1 MASHNWHHFVRLL
14 YNFGSSPH
22 ALYVQANHCLKLYVQ
37 ANHYLKRQN
46 IMQKTAAQKKTSTTV
61 WPEPT
66 RIFLL
71 FYFILFPFYSVSLM
85 ICTVSHKIN
94 ITVTFIVLIALHTL
108 FIATIATIATIVP
121 SSSSSSS
128 SPPN

>member
-1 MASHNWHHFVRLL
+1 LFKIVCASEPLFKTSEHHAENGGTKKKPVLL
-14 YNFGSSPH
+14 YDLSLH
-22 ALYVQANHCLKLYVQ
+22 E
-37 ANHYLKRQN
+37 YLFYF
-46 IMQKTAAQKKTSTTV
+46 I
-61 WPEPT
+61 
-66 RIFLL
+66 L

>member
-1 MASHNWHHFVRLL
+1 LFKIVCASEPLFKTSEHHAENGGTKKKPVLL
-14 YNFGSSPH
+14 YDLSLH
-22 ALYVQANHCLKLYVQ
+22 EY
-37 ANHYLKRQN
+37 
-46 IMQKTAAQKKTSTTV
+46 
-61 WPEPT
+61 
-66 RIFLL
+66 L
-71 FYFILFPFYSVSLM
+71 FYFILFFILFPFYSVSLM